1 MRAFGNKFIHQSPS
15 CSSNLAFWRLIALN
29 VPSKLTKLFW
39 VLQVRFVV
47 MGNMFCTELRI
58 HRRFDLKGSSQG
70 RSADKVEIDET
81 TTLKDL
87 DLEYEFRLDPSW
99 RDSLLRYTPLYFVQ
113 HLIEHVILIC
123 QCQIAYFLP
132 FPTSFLLFS
141 VILVQVGGCLCIY
154 CRC

>member
-1 MRAFGNKFIHQSPS
+1 M
-15 CSSNLAFWRLIALN
+15 
-29 VPSKLTKLFW
+29 
-39 VLQVRFVV
+39 RFVV

-99 RDSLLRYTPLYFVQ
+99 RDSLLRYTSL
-113 HLIEHVILIC
+113 
-123 QCQIAYFLP
+123 
-132 FPTSFLLFS
+132 TSYKNVFY
-141 VILVQVGGCLCIY
+141 I
-154 CRC
+154 